1 MNKGV
6 QRQARP
12 HAVLALALWGGSSR
26 RFCCGG
32 SWGGPSRAP
41 LGVLGAILQ
50 SCVVWGGRSRVSG
63 ATVGVWGVPSRP
75 RLRRGG
81 GSSRRPLALSRL
93 ALAQR
98 PWGGG
103 PRAFAAV
110 REELVERRS
119 CLTTSCLMGGLTR
132 RIMLERGGLQGQLSL
147 EPLWL
152 LSSNQRRG
160 QEYLS
165 GSSSSRES
173 MSGNVKR
180 RKNSSTSATTVQQW
194 WR

>member
-1 MNKGV
+1 MRFLRWRFGV
-6 QRQARP
+6 GPPDAFAAGGVGEGP
-12 HAVLALALWGGSSR
+12 PELPSESWGRSSR
-26 RFCCGG
+26 AALSGED
-32 SWGGPSRAP
+32 AP
-41 LGVLGAILQ
+41 ESVVRLSESGEYPPDPDSGVAEDPPD
-50 SCVVWGGRSRVSG
+50 
-63 ATVGVWGVPSRP
+63 A
-75 RLRRGG
+75 RLRFLG
-81 GSSRRPLALSRL
+81 LRL
-93 ALAQR
+93 R
-98 PWGGG
+98 SVPGGG

-180 RKNSSTSATTVQQW
+180 RKNSSTSATTVQQRW
-194 WR
+194 Q